1 MNNKAKKPVLFLL
14 CLTASL
20 AALSACGKKTTKA
33 TTEKPITTNKPTT
46 VKPTTKKE
54 TTKKPPTGNPKV
66 FFIVDGEIYQ
76 EVEYLPSTAAIVE
89 PEIPQKAGYNIAKWS
104 DYTLN
109 GYDLYVFALYFKSNT
124 TYTVEYYLQNLDNDE
139 YTVKEDDTQT
149 FTTTPD
155 KVITPDINSY
165 DGFKCINAQTEYM
178 LDEDP
183 SKNIIKIY
191 YDRNKYDINID
202 LDNGSSNLEYS
213 LKHGATIPTID
224 TPVKE
229 GYEFTKFT
237 VNGSDVDLTKP
248 VSQSLDIKA
257 NYTANTNT
265 AYTVKYYQEN
275 KYDDG
280 YTLVEYDTQN
290 LTGTTDTD
298 VSITVNPS
306 KYAGFSINQDKT
318 ISSGKINGDGSLE
331 LAIYYSRNKYNI
343 TYKYG
348 DGKTEDVVE
357 TVKFDALA
365 TKKEVTRL
373 GYTFKGWTN
382 SETSSLFNFDTEI
395 EKDYTFIASYTP
407 NSGIAYKVNVYYEN
421 ANDSE
426 YKLDNSYTYTAAT
439 GDEITVEPTDYDNS
453 RIFKYNEE
461 MSKPT
466 GIVLADGSLELNLYF
481 KREVYT
487 LRFLDRSNNE
497 LIKTV
502 TIKHGQIP
510 SEMPEELV
518 KVGYTLQSF
527 ADQTLGGS
535 QTTYSQLLEFIYSY
549 NGGWGFNHDVKITY
563 KANSDTVYK
572 IRVYYE
578 NIEDDNY
585 TFINELTCHGIT
597 NDSITPEEIDNFIFD
612 HASGYTEEDGAII
625 KGDGSTVIKAY
636 YKRARYNIS
645 FNTSVDGITVPTI
658 EGVKY
663 GAKISKPTIER
674 VGYTVNYWYDPYS
687 GNQVDFDTYIVE
699 YEVQLVCYWTANTD
713 TKFIVKHY
721 LQNTDNDEYTLYD
734 EKTKYGTSDSNV
746 YYGDFT
752 INIEGA
758 YVADY
763 SEYTME
769 IAPDGSSVLSIYYFR
784 RQYDIY
790 FNYDGHIEFQGE
802 SSHYI
807 LRYGAKFNVKGIFDN
822 HLGFEIDGIYDG
834 RDTKLSDNL
843 EYELTVTGGISI
855 YLKSKVIAEMEP
867 FYFNSTEDECI
878 ITGYRKQT
886 PETIVI
892 PDIVTSIQSLV
903 ANNGIIKKV
912 VLGKN
917 LKKIGNEVFYNC
929 PYLSEIEFN
938 ASDKLEEI
946 GERSFYGCDIKTL
959 TIPKGL
965 KKIAREA
972 FYENENLDTVV
983 FANNSL
989 LEEIGNQ
996 AFYDTNIKEIAL
1008 PLGIKKIGANAF
1020 DTLDMEEFVVP
1031 NTLEEIG
1038 ECAFYNSRFKVLTF
1052 MEDTKLTEIPY
1063 CSFSG
1068 ARIDKVIIPSEV
1080 TKIGDGAFG
1089 GCYIKELV
1097 FENGSLLEE
1106 IDDNAFCG
1114 ENHIRALNL
1123 PNNLK
1128 TIGMNAFNQSARIGY
1143 VKVNSKLLEIQDCAF
1158 EGSYPNIIL
1167 NYSDKTFVIGESTY
1181 GYIALEAKYI
1191 FNGDENDQVLI
1202 DTDNGFVYK
1211 IVGEEKE
1218 LLTYIGNDREVV
1230 IPNGVTKICANAFY
1244 NNDTI
1249 ISVDIPDTVTEIGNY
1264 AFYDCDSLASVNI
1277 GSGVT
1282 TIATNAFYSCN
1293 WLVEVNNKSTL
1304 EIEKGTGSYG
1314 YAGYYAI
1321 NITTDSNFS
1330 STVSYDDR
1338 FIKYVDNDDIY
1349 LVKCI
1354 IEDEIDEVIIDDDY
1368 TIIYDRAFDY
1378 KSIKKIVIG
1387 SGVKTI
1393 NNYAF
1398 NYAYEEELVFKEN
1411 SSLTY
1416 IGKYAFYN
1424 NDNLKNL
1431 IIPKSVN
1438 TIDEAAFYN
1447 CSDLETIEFEEDS
1460 ELENINNQ
1468 AFAELALL
1476 KEIVLPDS
1484 LATIG
1489 SSAFYDCYNLESVTF
1504 GANLTSIS
1512 ENAFGYCSSLKDV
1525 VFTSETLES
1534 IGALAFTSCVS
1545 LIEFELGE
1553 NVVNID
1559 DEAFLNANI
1568 YSIYNK
1574 SSLTLVKGSDE
1585 HGMIALKALDIYSD
1599 IADKKLY
1606 VEDDFLYYKE
1616 LDGDTLVNLYLLGY
1630 VGTEESITINKD
1642 VTVIGASAFRKNDK
1656 IKNVTFESGSKL
1668 RVIEDYAFESCDI
1681 NVYELPS
1688 TLERVG
1694 DNGLTWANNAV
1705 AVDGVYYLGNSEN
1718 PCVLLIGIENTSFSI
1733 SENCRVIASYS
1744 LTWLEVESLT
1754 IPDSVVHIGREAFAN
1769 STFGTLTLSS
1779 NISIIEYNTF
1789 REVKVDS
1796 IVIPKNVTR
1805 ICQGAF
1811 YLSTLQEITFETGS
1825 KLTRIDDYAFSNCD
1839 NLVSIEFPSM
1849 LEEIGVQAFY
1859 SCDALETITFADNA
1873 SLKTIRKEA
1882 FYDCDNLTSFEFVDS
1897 LEVIGASAFYSCNK
1911 LGDLVFGENSCLT
1924 TIGKQAFYGCESI
1937 QTITMP
1943 GSLVTIDEKAFYNC
1957 SGLKTV
1963 TFPSDASLT
1972 TIANEAFRGCN
1983 LLSSFTFPDSLEY
1996 IGKYA
2001 FYAGRLNEIVF
2012 GENSHITTIDE
2023 FAFYSNIYL
2032 DYLALPKSL
2041 KYINSNAFCQC
2052 TGIESITIAEGSLL
2066 ESIGSHAF
2074 YYCHYLETVDL
2085 FNAHNLTTIEEN
2097 AFTDCSKTNLI
2108 VLPEGL
2114 ETIKKSA
2121 FSNCLN
2127 DTDAKLVLPKSLKT
2141 IEENGFS
2148 YDYALKE
2155 IYYNGTIEDW
2165 INISFENSYSSP
2177 TYFVNVKFY
2186 LKDDS
2191 GDAVMSFGTYKQL
2204 TEIIIPDTVT
2214 EIGDNVFNHIT
2225 GIKYIFIPHSVV
2237 SLSPTAFNNISSYS
2251 TKYYYDGSY
2260 EEFRSVMEDDYG
2272 YPSYSWAYYYS
2283 ETTPTDEDYRYWHYV
2298 DGKIVEYNYEKAQVV
2313 FNHLVEEME
2322 YYLNGANN
2330 GDSAITAYI
2339 GSDENQNIVEVPGE
2353 EFSITFEA
2361 LLYILELE
2369 GKDDVREE
2377 LANYAYLDNFY
2388 GIIDVTT
2395 GDISYIFSKLSS
2407 HILEYRLNFVDGHLV
2422 LLQS

>member
-1 MNNKAKKPVLFLL
+1 MNNKIKKPVLFLL
-14 CLTASL
+14 CLSATL
-20 AALSACGKKTTKA
+20 ATLSACGKKTTA
-33 TTEKPITTNKPTT
+33 STTAKPTT
-46 VKPTTKKE
+46 TAKTTTAKKE
-54 TTKKPPTGNPKV
+54 TTKKLPTGNPRV

-109 GYDLYVFALYFKSNT
+109 GYDLYVFAMYFKSNT
-124 TYTVEYYLQNLDNDE
+124 TYKVEYYLQNLENDE
-139 YTVKEDDTQT
+139 YTLKSEDTQS

-155 KVITPDINSY
+155 KVITPDINTY
-165 DGFKCINAQTEYM
+165 DGFNCINAETEYM
-178 LDEDP
+178 LDEDS
-183 SKNIIKIY
+183 SKNTIKIY
-191 YDRNKYDINID
+191 YDRIKYDINID

-213 LKHGATIPTID
+213 LKYGATIPAIT
-224 TPVKE
+224 TPIKE
-229 GYEFTKFT
+229 GYEFSKFT
-237 VNGSDVDLTKP
+237 SNGADIDLNKP

-265 AYTVKYYQEN
+265 AYKVKYYQEN

-280 YTLVEYDTQN
+280 YTLVEDDTQN
-290 LTGTTDTD
+290 LSGTTDTD
-298 VSITVNPS
+298 ISITVDPN

-331 LAIYYSRNKYNI
+331 LAIYYNRNKYNI

-348 DGKTEDVVE
+348 DGETLDVVE
-357 TVKFDALA
+357 TVKYDALA
-365 TKKEVTRL
+365 TKKEATRL
-373 GYTFKGWTN
+373 GYTFNGWTN
-382 SETSSLFNFDTEI
+382 SETSSLFTFDTEI

-407 NSGIAYKVNVYYEN
+407 NSGIGYKVNVYYES

-426 YKLDNSYTYTAAT
+426 YKLDNSYTYTATT

-461 MSKPT
+461 MSNPT

-487 LRFLDRSNNE
+487 LRFLDRNNSE

-510 SEMPEELV
+510 SEMPEEFV
-518 KVGYTLQSF
+518 KVGYTMQNF

-535 QTTYSQLLEFIYSY
+535 QSTYSQLLEFIYSY
-549 NGGWGFNHDVKITY
+549 NGSWGFNHDVKITY
-563 KANSDTVYK
+563 TANSDTVYK

-585 TFINELTCHGIT
+585 SFIEELTCYGT
-597 NDSITPEEIDNFIFD
+597 TDDSITPEGIENFIFD

-645 FNTSVDGITVPTI
+645 FDTNVEGVTVPTI

-663 GAKISKPTIER
+663 GAKISKPTVEK
-674 VGYTVNYWYDPYS
+674 VGYTLNYWRDQYS
-687 GNQVDFDTYIVE
+687 GNEVDFDTYIVE
-699 YEVQLVCYWTANTD
+699 YSTQLDCYWTPNTN
-713 TKFIVKHY
+713 TKFIVKHF
-721 LQNTDNDEYTLYD
+721 LQNIDDDEYTLYD
-734 EKTKYGTSDSNV
+734 EDEYSGTSDSSI
-746 YYGDFT
+746 YYGNYV

-758 YVADY
+758 NFSSY
-763 SEYTME
+763 SENYMIIE
-769 IAPDGSSVLSIYYFR
+769 ADGSSVLELYYYRKKF
-784 RQYDIY
+784 DIY
-790 FNYDGHIEFQGE
+790 LNHDEHIELLTE
-802 SSHYI
+802 KEYYN
-807 LRYGAKFNVKGIFDN
+807 LKYGAKINIKGLFDN

-834 RDTKLSDNL
+834 SNVKLADNL
-843 EYELTVTGGISI
+843 DFELTVTSNISI
-855 YLKSKVIAEMEP
+855 YLKSKVVAEMEP

-912 VLGKN
+912 ALGKN
-917 LKKIGNEVFYNC
+917 LKKIGYEVFYNC

-959 TIPKGL
+959 TIPKGV

-983 FANNSL
+983 FADNSL

-996 AFYDTNIKEIAL
+996 AFYDANIKEIAL
-1008 PLGIKKIGANAF
+1008 PLGIKKIGENVF

-1038 ECAFYNSRFKVLTF
+1038 EGAFYSSKFKVLTF
-1052 MEDTKLTEIPY
+1052 MEDTKLTEIPNN
-1063 CSFSG
+1063 SFYG
-1068 ARIDKVIIPSEV
+1068 TRIDKVIIPSEV
-1080 TKIGDGAFG
+1080 TKIGEYAFSD
-1089 GCYIKELV
+1089 CYIKELI

-1106 IDDNAFCG
+1106 IDDYAFCG
-1114 ENHIRALNL
+1114 ENRIRALNL

-1128 TIGMNAFNQSARIGY
+1128 TIGMYAFNQYARIGY

-1244 NNDTI
+1244 SNKSI
-1249 ISVDIPDTVTEIGNY
+1249 ISADISDTVTEIGDY

-1282 TIATNAFYSCN
+1282 TIANYAFYSCN
-1293 WLVEVNNKSTL
+1293 CLVEVNNKSAL
-1304 EIEKGTGSYG
+1304 VIEKGISSYG

-1368 TIIYDRAFDY
+1368 TIIYDKAFEY
-1378 KSIKKIVIG
+1378 KRIKKIVIG

-1393 NNYAF
+1393 NNNAF

-1416 IGKYAFYN
+1416 IGRNAFYN
-1424 NDNLKNL
+1424 NSNLKNL
-1431 IIPKSVN
+1431 IIPKSVK

-1447 CSDLETIEFEEDS
+1447 CSDLETLEFEENS

-1468 AFAELALL
+1468 AFAELSLL

-1512 ENAFGYCSSLKDV
+1512 ENAFGYCASLKDV

-1559 DEAFLNANI
+1559 DNAFFNANI

-1616 LDGDTLVNLYLLGY
+1616 LDGDTLVDLYLLGY

-1642 VTVIGASAFRKNDK
+1642 VTIIGASAFRKNDI

-1668 RVIEDYAFESCDI
+1668 RVIEDYAFESCNI

-1705 AVDGVYYLGNSEN
+1705 AVDGAYYLGNSEN
-1718 PCVLLIGIENTSFSI
+1718 PCVLLIGIENSSFSI

-1744 LTWLEVESLT
+1744 LTWVEVESLT

-1769 STFGTLTLSS
+1769 STIGTLTLLS
-1779 NISIIEYNTF
+1779 NISIIEYGTF
-1789 REVKVDS
+1789 REVKIDS

-1805 ICQGAF
+1805 ICQEAF
-1811 YLSTLQEITFETGS
+1811 YLSTLQEITFEAGS

-1849 LEEIGVQAFY
+1849 LEEIGLQAFC

-1873 SLKTIRKEA
+1873 SLKTIGEEA
-1882 FYDCDNLTSFEFVDS
+1882 FYDCNNLTSFEFVDS
-1897 LEVIGASAFYSCNK
+1897 LEVIGTSAFYSCNK
-1911 LGDLVFGENSCLT
+1911 LGDLVFGENSNLT
-1924 TIGKQAFYGCESI
+1924 TISKQAFYGCESI

-1957 SGLKTV
+1957 SGLETV

-1983 LLSSFTFPDSLEY
+1983 LLTSFTFPDSLEY

-2023 FAFYSNIYL
+2023 FAFYSNINL

-2052 TGIESITIAEGSLL
+2052 TGIESITVAEGSLL
-2066 ESIGSHAF
+2066 EYIGEYAF
-2074 YYCHYLETVDL
+2074 YYCHYLETV
-2085 FNAHNLTTIEEN
+2085 
-2097 AFTDCSKTNLI
+2097 
-2108 VLPEGL
+2108 
-2114 ETIKKSA
+2114 
-2121 FSNCLN
+2121 
-2127 DTDAKLVLPKSLKT
+2127 
-2141 IEENGFS
+2141 
-2148 YDYALKE
+2148 
-2155 IYYNGTIEDW
+2155 
-2165 INISFENSYSSP
+2165 
-2177 TYFVNVKFY
+2177 
-2186 LKDDS
+2186 
-2191 GDAVMSFGTYKQL
+2191 
-2204 TEIIIPDTVT
+2204 
-2214 EIGDNVFNHIT
+2214 
-2225 GIKYIFIPHSVV
+2225 
-2237 SLSPTAFNNISSYS
+2237 
-2251 TKYYYDGSY
+2251 
-2260 EEFRSVMEDDYG
+2260 
-2272 YPSYSWAYYYS
+2272 
-2283 ETTPTDEDYRYWHYV
+2283 
-2298 DGKIVEYNYEKAQVV
+2298 
-2313 FNHLVEEME
+2313 
-2322 YYLNGANN
+2322 
-2330 GDSAITAYI
+2330 
-2339 GSDENQNIVEVPGE
+2339 
-2353 EFSITFEA
+2353 
-2361 LLYILELE
+2361 
-2369 GKDDVREE
+2369 
-2377 LANYAYLDNFY
+2377 
-2388 GIIDVTT
+2388 
-2395 GDISYIFSKLSS
+2395 
-2407 HILEYRLNFVDGHLV
+2407 
-2422 LLQS
+2422 